1 MISVMEFANALM
13 DRAIE
18 KSVTMSH
25 LKLQKLAYYCQ
36 GLHLAVHNTP
46 IFTEEFEA
54 WRHGPVVDTL
64 YHEYK
69 SHGDALIPHQPGEA
83 FFDLTPENQEMV
95 DFVLDSLGNLGCWE
109 LVHRTHTEAP
119 WKDVYVPM
127 SYGGASIT
135 KDSMKN
141 YFDTVLVSRQDTQ
154 LASVMDNYLEVS
166 EFANKVRLPN
176 EVETEDDF
184 LNWVK
189 NF

>member
-1 MISVMEFANALM
+1 MISVMEFAHALM

-46 IFTEEFEA
+46 IFTEDFEA
-54 WRHGPVVDTL
+54 WRHGPVVDTI

-69 SHGDALIPHQPGEA
+69 RYGDTLIPHQPSEA

-135 KDSMKN
+135 KDSMKE
-141 YFDTVLVSRQDTQ
+141 YFDTVLTSRQDAQ
-154 LASVMDNYLEVS
+154 LASVMDNYLEVRELS
-166 EFANKVRLPN
+166 KRVRLPN

-184 LNWVK
+184 LNWIK